1 MGDLDSYVDIL
12 LSPDTCSGGGWAK
25 FIRLVRS
32 LAHLRMTELEDDT
45 DIWEILVVK
54 ISVHTKIYFSYS
66 GPRAV
71 TQKFS
76 TADLLLRTKIQQ
88 YFSVSDSGCSFIG
101 DTDELKEF
109 NKIKIKKSQKF

>member
-1 MGDLDSYVDIL
+1 MGNFSCENK
-12 LSPDTCSGGGWAK
+12 CSHK
-25 FIRLVRS
+25 N
-32 LAHLRMTELEDDT
+32 
-45 DIWEILVVK
+45 
-54 ISVHTKIYFSYS
+54 IYFFNS

-109 NKIKIKKSQKF
+109 NKKLEKLENTIAYLKDGKHDLEFQYSEITKELEDLKIREANMKNED